1 MLSGLPAPN
10 NLGACSQCSTHM
22 DLFIRIS
29 EQVAQ
34 ESPID
39 KFPSDSKPLIEKNK
53 QEQVRAR
60 GRGWSPQLLAQ
71 GAHLCC
77 GQRITDPCGLQLP
90 SLG

>member
-1 MLSGLPAPN
+1 MSRGSEGAGLGMRWACSVAYLPPN

-29 EQVAQ
+29 EQVVQ
-34 ESPID
+34 ESPVD

-60 GRGWSPQLLAQ
+60 GRGWSP
-71 GAHLCC
+71 
-77 GQRITDPCGLQLP
+77 
-90 SLG
+90 